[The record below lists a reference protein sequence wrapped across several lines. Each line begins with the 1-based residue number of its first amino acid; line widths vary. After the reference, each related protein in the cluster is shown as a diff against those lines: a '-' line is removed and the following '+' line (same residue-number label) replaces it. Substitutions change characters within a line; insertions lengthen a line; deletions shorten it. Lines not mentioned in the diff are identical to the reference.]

1 MNVSEKCQKRVL
13 VVWGD
18 GMVIKH
24 DDALISRFQN
34 DLSGPVTKLEKVKA
48 SEEYGLPDGDVFV
61 VDINGDVPLGQA
73 LLDLPF
79 AKPREMAA

>member
-1 MNVSEKCQKRVL
+1 MNVRDKSQKRVL

-24 DDALISRFQN
+24 DDALVSRFQN
-34 DLSGPVTKLEKVKA
+34 DLSGPVTKLEGVKA
-48 SEEYGLPDGDVFV
+48 SQEYGLPDGDVFV
-61 VDINGDVPLGQA
+61 VDIDGDVPLGRA

-79 AKPREMAA
+79 TKPREMAA

>member
-1 MNVSEKCQKRVL
+1 MNVSDKSQKRVL

-24 DDALISRFQN
+24 DDALVSRFLS
-34 DLSGPVTKLEKVKA
+34 DLSGPVTKLEAVKA

-61 VDINGDVPLGQA
+61 VDIDSNVPLGRA

-79 AKPREMAA
+79 AKPRDMAA